1 MKKIFTYFTAIIL
14 SFGLVSCDKIFDSL
28 EGDLSKMYEDDL
40 TSSEAG
46 LVRLLASAYGY
57 IPMENFSTFDKNTI
71 DATDAHGAGYS
82 IQRNGGWSYSNIR
95 TVNKL
100 FNQIQSSFDKG
111 VIPADVRDA
120 MLGEAH
126 FVRGYIYFGMVR
138 TYGGVPIVTEP
149 LDDKYD
155 GGEDVSGLL
164 VPRSTE
170 KETWDFVI
178 NEFEEAAKLLPA
190 SRTDGEYRVT
200 KYAAYALEARAALF
214 AASVSK
220 YWNNAPIANTFK
232 AVQQKLT
239 YMEASYANAYYQKA
253 IDAAKQVI
261 DSGMYSLYGG
271 TSPASVDAA
280 KKSLQDLFTARRGEV
295 FIFGRSY
302 ELGQTTSS
310 NGFDYGN
317 SPNQVHAAGGSG
329 WQWGRYC
336 VTLDLVD
343 AFDNYVDAKSNR
355 SRAEGVVA
363 TRNDG
368 KEDEYVTNLSL
379 TTQTGFSVDTDYI
392 KYDDPAEAFANKDAR
407 FQAHVVYPGSTFRG
421 EKIII
426 QGGIIDDKGEAT
438 FYTQREVKVGDKS
451 YYTFGAENDANFS
464 GFYEM
469 TNTNAGNWY
478 NTGFGIAKFLDPSQA
493 QLYSTNP
500 WPDVRYAEVL
510 LTYAEAVAESGQGDK
525 ALAKQC
531 LNDIRHRAAY
541 TDDVELT
548 VENVLH
554 ERRVE
559 LAFENDLSYTML
571 RRREF
576 AFGAANGLRKH
587 ALVPTLDL
595 RGGDPKYILVRA
607 NVYHGDVYASTN
619 GLYISDYRSY
629 YNGVSNWQKNEITP
643 NPSQE

>member
-1 MKKIFTYFTAIIL
+1 MKKIFTYITAL
-14 SFGLVSCDKIFDSL
+14 FFALALVSCDKIFDSL
-28 EGDLSKMYEDDL
+28 EGDLSKMTESDL

-57 IPMENFSTFDKNTI
+57 IPMEAFSTFDKYTI
-71 DATDAHGAGYS
+71 DATDTHGAAYG
-82 IQRNGGWSYSNIR
+82 IQRNGNWSYSQIR

-100 FNQIQSSFDKG
+100 FQQIPEAFEKG
-111 VIPADVRDA
+111 AISQELRDA

-138 TYGGVPIVTEP
+138 SYGGVPIVTEP

-170 KETWDFVI
+170 KETWDFVLS
-178 NEFEEAAKLLPA
+178 EFEEAANLLPA
-190 SRTDGEYRVT
+190 TRTDGSYRVT

-214 AASVSK
+214 AASICK
-220 YWNNAPIANTFK
+220 YWNNAPIASSFQ

-239 YMEASYANAYYQKA
+239 YMDASDANGYYQKA
-253 IDAAKQVI
+253 IDAAKKVI

-271 TSPASVDAA
+271 TNPASVDAA
-280 KKSLQDLFTARRGEV
+280 KKSLQDLFTARRNEE

-302 ELGQTTSS
+302 ELAQSNPT

-317 SPNQVHAAGGSG
+317 SPNQVHALGGSG
-329 WQWGRYC
+329 WQWGRYS

-343 AFDNYVDAKSNR
+343 AFDDYDENMGRVDGTVK
-355 SRAEGVVA
+355 

-368 KEDEYVTNLSL
+368 VENEYVQNLSL
-379 TTQTGFSVDTDYI
+379 NNMAGFSLDTDYI
-392 KYDDPAEAFANKDAR
+392 EYNDPAEAFARKDAR
-407 FQAHVVYPGSTFRG
+407 FQAHVVYPGATFRS
-421 EKIII
+421 EKMVI
-426 QGGIIDDKGEAT
+426 QGGIIDDKGNAT
-438 FYTQREVKVGDKS
+438 FYTQREVEVGGNK

-478 NTGFGIAKFLDPSQA
+478 NTGFGIAKFLDPAGA
-493 QLYSTNP
+493 QLYSVNP
-500 WPDVRYAEVL
+500 WPDIRYAEVL
-510 LTYAEAVAESGQGDK
+510 LTYAEAVAESNQGDK
-525 ALAKQC
+525 TLAKKC
-531 LNDIRHRAAY
+531 LNDIRHRAAFK
-541 TDDVELT
+541 DDIDLT
-548 VENVLH
+548 VDNVMH

-559 LAFENDLSYTML
+559 LAFENDLSYTLL

-595 RGGDPKYILVRA
+595 RDGTPKYILVRA

-619 GLYISDYRSY
+619 GLYINDYRAY
-629 YNGVSNWQKNEITP
+629 YAGVSNWQKNDITP

>member
-1 MKKIFTYFTAIIL
+1 MKKIFTYFTAL
-14 SFGLVSCDKIFDSL
+14 FLALALVSCDKIFDSL
-28 EGDLSKMYEDDL
+28 EGDLSKMTESDL

-57 IPMENFSTFDKNTI
+57 IPMEAFSTFDKYTI
-71 DATDAHGAGYS
+71 DATDTHGAAYG
-82 IQRNGGWSYSNIR
+82 IQRNGNWSYSQIR

-100 FNQIQSSFDKG
+100 FQQIPEAFEKG
-111 VIPADVRDA
+111 AISQELRDA

-138 TYGGVPIVTEP
+138 TFGGVPIVTEP
-149 LDDKYD
+149 LDDMYD

-178 NEFEEAAKLLPA
+178 GEFEEAAKLLPV
-190 SRTDGEYRVT
+190 SRNDGSYRVT

-214 AASVSK
+214 AASLCK
-220 YWNNAPIANTFK
+220 YWKDAPIANTFK

-239 YMEASYANAYYQKA
+239 YMDASDANTYYQKA
-253 IDAAKQVI
+253 IDASKMII
-261 DSGMYSLYGG
+261 DSKMYSLYGG
-271 TSPASVDAA
+271 TNPSSVEAA
-280 KKSLQDLFTARRGEV
+280 KKSLQDLFTARRNEE

-302 ELGQTTSS
+302 ELAQSNPT

-317 SPNQVHAAGGSG
+317 SPNQVHALGGSG
-329 WQWGRYC
+329 WQWGRYS

-343 AFDNYVDAKSNR
+343 AFDDYDENMGRVDGTVK
-355 SRAEGVVA
+355 

-368 KEDEYVTNLSL
+368 VENEYVQNLSL
-379 TTQTGFSVDTDYI
+379 NNMAGFSLQTDYI
-392 KYDDPAEAFANKDAR
+392 KYDDPADAFANKDAR
-407 FQAHVVYPGSTFRG
+407 FQAHVVYPGATFRN
-421 EKIII
+421 EKMVI
-426 QGGIIDDKGEAT
+426 QGGIIDDKSNYT
-438 FYTQREVKVGDKS
+438 FYTQREVEVGGKK
-451 YYTFGAENDANFS
+451 YYTFGAENDANYS

-478 NTGFGIAKFLDPSQA
+478 NTGFGIAKFLDPTGA
-493 QLYSTNP
+493 LLYSVNP
-500 WPDVRYAEVL
+500 WPDVRYAEIL
-510 LTYAEAVAESGQGDK
+510 LTYAEAVAESGLGDK
-525 ALAKQC
+525 NLAKQC
-531 LNDIRHRAAY
+531 LNDVRHRAAFK
-541 TDDVELT
+541 DDIDLT
-548 VENVLH
+548 VDNVLH

-559 LAFENDLSYTML
+559 LAFENDLSYTLL

-595 RGGDPKYILVRA
+595 RDGTPKYILIRA

-629 YNGVSNWQKNEITP
+629 YSGVSNWQKNQITP
-643 NPSQE
+643 NPNQE

>member
-1 MKKIFTYFTAIIL
+1 MKKIFTYITAL
-14 SFGLVSCDKIFDSL
+14 FLAFGLVSCDKIFDSL

-57 IPMENFSTFDKNTI
+57 IPMDNFSTFDKNTI
-71 DATDAHGAGYS
+71 DATDTHGAGYG
-82 IQRNGGWSYSNIR
+82 IQRSGSWSYSNIR

-100 FNQIQSSFDKG
+100 FDQ
-111 VIPADVRDA
+111 IPAAFEKGAISEDLRDA

-164 VPRSTE
+164 VARSTE
-170 KETWDFVI
+170 EATWDFVI
-178 NEFEEAAKLLPA
+178 GEFEEAAKLLPA
-190 SRTDGEYRVT
+190 TRSDGSYRVT

-214 AASVSK
+214 AASLCK

-239 YMEASYANAYYQKA
+239 YMDASKANGYYKTA
-253 IDAAKQVI
+253 IDAAKKVI

-271 TSPASVDAA
+271 TAPASVDAA
-280 KKSLQDLFTARRGEV
+280 KKALQDLFTARRNEE

-302 ELGQTTSS
+302 ELASS
-310 NGFDYGN
+310 NPTNGFDYGN
-317 SPNQVHAAGGSG
+317 SPNQVHASGGSG
-329 WQWGRYC
+329 WQWGRYS

-343 AFDNYVDAKSNR
+343 AFDDYDANFNRVDGTVK
-355 SRAEGVVA
+355 

-368 KEDEYVTNLSL
+368 VENEYVTNLSL
-379 TTQTGFSVDTDYI
+379 TSQTGFSLDTDYI
-392 KYDDPAEAFANKDAR
+392 EYDDPAEAFANKDAR
-407 FQAHVVYPGSTFRG
+407 FQAHVVYPGEVFRG
-421 EKIII
+421 EKMII
-426 QGGIIDDKGEAT
+426 QGGIIDQAGNTT
-438 FYTQREVKVGDKS
+438 FYTQREVTVGGNK
-451 YYTFGAENDANFS
+451 YYTFGAENDANYS

-478 NTGFGIAKFLDPSQA
+478 NTGFGIAKFLDPAQA
-493 QLYSTNP
+493 QLYSVNP

-510 LTYAEAVAESGQGDK
+510 LTYAEAVAESNQGDA
-525 ALAKQC
+525 ALAKKC
-531 LNDIRHRAAY
+531 LNDVRHRAAFK
-541 TDDVELT
+541 DDIDLT

-559 LAFENDLSYTML
+559 LAFENDLSYTLL

-576 AFGAANGLRKH
+576 AFGAANGVRKH

-595 RGGDPKYILVRA
+595 RDGTPKYILVRA

-619 GLYISDYRSY
+619 GLYLTDYRAY
-629 YNGVSNWQKNEITP
+629 YSGVSNWQKNQITP

>member
-1 MKKIFTYFTAIIL
+1 MKKIFTYFTAL
-14 SFGLVSCDKIFDSL
+14 FLALALVSCDKIFDSL
-28 EGDLSKMYEDDL
+28 EGDLSKMTESDL

-57 IPMENFSTFDKNTI
+57 IPMEAFSTFDKYTI
-71 DATDAHGAGYS
+71 DATDTHGAAYG
-82 IQRNGGWSYSNIR
+82 IQRNGNWSYSQIR

-100 FNQIQSSFDKG
+100 FQQIPEAFEKG
-111 VIPADVRDA
+111 AISQELRDA

-138 TYGGVPIVTEP
+138 TFGGVPIVTEP
-149 LDDKYD
+149 LDDMYD

-178 NEFEEAAKLLPA
+178 GEFEEAAKLLPA
-190 SRTDGEYRVT
+190 SRNDGSYRVT

-214 AASVSK
+214 AASLCK
-220 YWNNAPIANTFK
+220 YWKDAPIANTFK

-239 YMEASYANAYYQKA
+239 YMDASDANTYYQKA
-253 IDAAKQVI
+253 IDASKMII
-261 DSGMYSLYGG
+261 DSKMYSLYGG
-271 TSPASVDAA
+271 TNPSSVEAA
-280 KKSLQDLFTARRGEV
+280 KKSLQDLFTARRNEE

-302 ELGQTTSS
+302 ELAQSNPT

-317 SPNQVHAAGGSG
+317 SPNQVHALGGSG
-329 WQWGRYC
+329 WQWGRYS

-343 AFDNYVDAKSNR
+343 AFDDYDENMGRVDGTVK
-355 SRAEGVVA
+355 

-368 KEDEYVTNLSL
+368 VENEYVQNLSL
-379 TTQTGFSVDTDYI
+379 NNMAGFSLQTDYI
-392 KYDDPAEAFANKDAR
+392 KYDDPADAFANKDAR
-407 FQAHVVYPGSTFRG
+407 FQAHVVYPGATFRN
-421 EKIII
+421 EKMVI
-426 QGGIIDDKGEAT
+426 QGGIIDDKSNYT
-438 FYTQREVKVGDKS
+438 FYTQREVEVGGKK
-451 YYTFGAENDANFS
+451 YYTFGAENDANYS

-478 NTGFGIAKFLDPSQA
+478 NTGFGIAKFLDPTGA
-493 QLYSTNP
+493 LLYSVNP
-500 WPDVRYAEVL
+500 WPDVRYAEIL
-510 LTYAEAVAESGQGDK
+510 LTYAEAVAESGLGDK
-525 ALAKQC
+525 NLAKQC
-531 LNDIRHRAAY
+531 LNDVRHRAAFK
-541 TDDVELT
+541 DDIDLT
-548 VENVLH
+548 VDNVLH

-559 LAFENDLSYTML
+559 LAFENDLSYTLL

-595 RGGDPKYILVRA
+595 RDGTPKYILIRA

-629 YNGVSNWQKNEITP
+629 YSGVSNWQKNQITP
-643 NPSQE
+643 NPNQE

>member
-1 MKKIFTYFTAIIL
+1 MKKIFTYFTAL
-14 SFGLVSCDKIFDSL
+14 FLALALVSCDKIFDSL
-28 EGDLSKMYEDDL
+28 EGDLSKMTESDL

-57 IPMENFSTFDKNTI
+57 IPMEAFSTFDKYTI
-71 DATDAHGAGYS
+71 DATDTHGAAYG
-82 IQRNGGWSYSNIR
+82 IQRNGNWSYSQIR

-100 FNQIQSSFDKG
+100 FQQIPEAFEKG
-111 VIPADVRDA
+111 AISQELRDA

-138 TYGGVPIVTEP
+138 TFGGVPIVTEP
-149 LDDKYD
+149 LDDMYD

-178 NEFEEAAKLLPA
+178 GEFEEAAKLLPV
-190 SRTDGEYRVT
+190 SRNDGSYRVT

-214 AASVSK
+214 AASLCK
-220 YWNNAPIANTFK
+220 YWKDAPIANTFK

-239 YMEASYANAYYQKA
+239 YMDASDANTYYQKA
-253 IDAAKQVI
+253 IDASKMII
-261 DSGMYSLYGG
+261 DSKMYSLYGG
-271 TSPASVDAA
+271 TNPSSVEAA
-280 KKSLQDLFTARRGEV
+280 KKSLQDLFTARRNEE

-302 ELGQTTSS
+302 ELAQSNPT

-317 SPNQVHAAGGSG
+317 SPNQVHALGGSG
-329 WQWGRYC
+329 WQWGRYS

-343 AFDNYVDAKSNR
+343 AFDDYDENMGRVDGTVK
-355 SRAEGVVA
+355 

-368 KEDEYVTNLSL
+368 VENEYVQNLSL
-379 TTQTGFSVDTDYI
+379 NNMAGFSLQTDYI
-392 KYDDPAEAFANKDAR
+392 KYDDPADAFANKDAR
-407 FQAHVVYPGSTFRG
+407 FQAHVVYPGATFRN
-421 EKIII
+421 EKMVI
-426 QGGIIDDKGEAT
+426 QGGIIDDKSNYT
-438 FYTQREVKVGDKS
+438 FYTQREVEVGGKK
-451 YYTFGAENDANFS
+451 YYTFGAENDANYS

-478 NTGFGIAKFLDPSQA
+478 NTGFGIAKFLDPTGA
-493 QLYSTNP
+493 LLYSVNP
-500 WPDVRYAEVL
+500 WPDVRYAEIL
-510 LTYAEAVAESGQGDK
+510 LTYAEAVAESGLGDK
-525 ALAKQC
+525 NLAKQC
-531 LNDIRHRAAY
+531 LNDVRHRAAFK
-541 TDDVELT
+541 DDIDLT
-548 VENVLH
+548 VDNVLH

-559 LAFENDLSYTML
+559 LAFENDLSYTLL

-595 RGGDPKYILVRA
+595 RDGTPKYILIRA

-629 YNGVSNWQKNEITP
+629 YSGVSSWQKNQITP
-643 NPSQE
+643 NPNQE

>member
-1 MKKIFTYFTAIIL
+1 MKKIFTYFTAL
-14 SFGLVSCDKIFDSL
+14 FLALALVSCDKIFDSL
-28 EGDLSKMYEDDL
+28 EGDLSKMTESDL

-57 IPMENFSTFDKNTI
+57 IPMEAFSTFDKYTI
-71 DATDAHGAGYS
+71 DATDTHGAAYG
-82 IQRNGGWSYSNIR
+82 IQRNGNWSYSQIR

-100 FNQIQSSFDKG
+100 FSQIPEAFEKG
-111 VIPADVRDA
+111 AISEELRDA

-138 TYGGVPIVTEP
+138 TFGGVPIVTEP
-149 LDDKYD
+149 LDDMYD

-178 NEFEEAAKLLPA
+178 NEFEEAARLLPVT
-190 SRTDGEYRVT
+190 RNDGSYRVT

-214 AASVSK
+214 AASLCK
-220 YWNNAPIANTFK
+220 YWKDAPIANTFK

-239 YMEASYANAYYQKA
+239 YMDASDANAYYQKA
-253 IDAAKQVI
+253 IDASKMII
-261 DSGMYSLYGG
+261 DSKMYSLYGG
-271 TSPASVDAA
+271 TNPSSVEAA
-280 KKSLQDLFTARRGEV
+280 KKSLQDLFTARRNEE

-302 ELGQTTSS
+302 ELAQSNPT

-317 SPNQVHAAGGSG
+317 SPNQVHALGGSG
-329 WQWGRYC
+329 WQWGRYS

-343 AFDNYVDAKSNR
+343 AFDDYDENMGRVDGTVK
-355 SRAEGVVA
+355 

-368 KEDEYVTNLSL
+368 VENEYVQNLSL
-379 TTQTGFSVDTDYI
+379 NNMAGFSLQTDYI
-392 KYDDPAEAFANKDAR
+392 KYDDPADAFANKDAR
-407 FQAHVVYPGSTFRG
+407 FQAHVVYPGATFRN
-421 EKIII
+421 EKMVI
-426 QGGIIDDKGEAT
+426 QGGIIDDKSNYT
-438 FYTQREVKVGDKS
+438 FYTQREVEVGGKK
-451 YYTFGAENDANFS
+451 YYTFGAENDANYS

-478 NTGFGIAKFLDPSQA
+478 NTGFGIAKFLDPTGA
-493 QLYSTNP
+493 LLYSVNP
-500 WPDVRYAEVL
+500 WPDVRYAEIL
-510 LTYAEAVAESGQGDK
+510 LTYAEAVAESGLGDK
-525 ALAKQC
+525 NLAKQC
-531 LNDIRHRAAY
+531 LNDVRHRAAFK
-541 TDDVELT
+541 DDIDLT
-548 VENVLH
+548 VDNVLH

-559 LAFENDLSYTML
+559 LAFENDLSYTLL

-595 RGGDPKYILVRA
+595 RDGTPKYILIRA

-629 YNGVSNWQKNEITP
+629 YSGVSNWQKNQITP
-643 NPSQE
+643 NPNQE

>member
-1 MKKIFTYFTAIIL
+1 MKKIFTYITAL
-14 SFGLVSCDKIFDSL
+14 FFALALVSCDKIFDSL
-28 EGDLSKMYEDDL
+28 EGDLSKMTESDL

-57 IPMENFSTFDKNTI
+57 IPMEAFSTFDKYTI
-71 DATDAHGAGYS
+71 DATDTHGAAYG
-82 IQRNGGWSYSNIR
+82 IQRNGNWSYSQIR

-100 FNQIQSSFDKG
+100 FQQIPEAFEKG
-111 VIPADVRDA
+111 AISQELRDA

-138 TYGGVPIVTEP
+138 SYGGVPIVTEP

-170 KETWDFVI
+170 KETWDFVL
-178 NEFEEAAKLLPA
+178 NEFEEAANLLPA
-190 SRTDGEYRVT
+190 TRTDGSYRVT

-214 AASVSK
+214 AASICK
-220 YWNNAPIANTFK
+220 YWNNAPIANSFK

-239 YMEASYANAYYQKA
+239 YMDAGDANGYYQKA
-253 IDAAKQVI
+253 IDAAKKVI
-261 DSGMYSLYGG
+261 DSKMYSLYGG
-271 TSPASVDAA
+271 TNPSSVDAA
-280 KKSLQDLFTARRGEV
+280 KKSLQDLFTARRNEE

-302 ELGQTTSS
+302 ELAQSNPT

-317 SPNQVHAAGGSG
+317 SPNQVHALGGSG
-329 WQWGRYC
+329 WQWGRYS

-343 AFDNYVDAKSNR
+343 AFDDYDENMG
-355 SRAEGVVA
+355 RADGTVK

-368 KEDEYVTNLSL
+368 VENEYVQNLSL
-379 TTQTGFSVDTDYI
+379 NNMTGFSLDTDYI
-392 KYDDPAEAFANKDAR
+392 EYNDPSEAFARKDAR
-407 FQAHVVYPGSTFRG
+407 FQAHVVYPGATFRN
-421 EKIII
+421 EKMVI
-426 QGGIIDDKGEAT
+426 QGGIIDDKGNVT
-438 FYTQREVKVGDKS
+438 FYTQREVEVGGNK

-478 NTGFGIAKFLDPSQA
+478 NTGFGIAKFLDPSGA
-493 QLYSTNP
+493 LLYSVNP
-500 WPDVRYAEVL
+500 WPDVRYAEIL
-510 LTYAEAVAESGQGDK
+510 LTYAEAVAESGLGDK
-525 ALAKQC
+525 TLAKQC
-531 LNDIRHRAAY
+531 LNDVRHRAAFK
-541 TDDVELT
+541 DDIDLT
-548 VENVLH
+548 VDNVLH

-559 LAFENDLSYTML
+559 LAFENDLSYTLL

-595 RGGDPKYILVRA
+595 RDGTPKYILVRA

-619 GLYISDYRSY
+619 GLYINDYRAY
-629 YNGVSNWQKNEITP
+629 YAGVSNWQKNDITP

>member
-1 MKKIFTYFTAIIL
+1 MKKIFTYFTAL
-14 SFGLVSCDKIFDSL
+14 FLALALVSCDKIFDSL
-28 EGDLSKMYEDDL
+28 EGDLSKMTESDL

-57 IPMENFSTFDKNTI
+57 IPMEAFSTFDKYTI
-71 DATDAHGAGYS
+71 DATDTHGAAYG
-82 IQRNGGWSYSNIR
+82 IQRNGNWSYSQIR

-100 FNQIQSSFDKG
+100 FSQIPEAFEKG
-111 VIPADVRDA
+111 AISEELRDA

-138 TYGGVPIVTEP
+138 TFGGVPIVTEP
-149 LDDKYD
+149 LDDMYD

-178 NEFEEAAKLLPA
+178 GEFEEAAKLLPA
-190 SRTDGEYRVT
+190 SRNDGSYRVT

-214 AASVSK
+214 AASLCK
-220 YWNNAPIANTFK
+220 YWKDAPIANTFK

-239 YMEASYANAYYQKA
+239 YMDASDANAYYQKA
-253 IDAAKQVI
+253 IDASKMII
-261 DSGMYSLYGG
+261 DSKMYSLYGG
-271 TSPASVDAA
+271 TNPSSVEAA
-280 KKSLQDLFTARRGEV
+280 KKSLQDLFTARRNEE

-302 ELGQTTSS
+302 ELAQSNPT

-317 SPNQVHAAGGSG
+317 SPNQVHALGGSG
-329 WQWGRYC
+329 WQWGRYS

-343 AFDNYVDAKSNR
+343 AFDDYDENMGRVDGTVK
-355 SRAEGVVA
+355 

-368 KEDEYVTNLSL
+368 VENEYVQNLSL
-379 TTQTGFSVDTDYI
+379 NNMAGFSLQTDYI
-392 KYDDPAEAFANKDAR
+392 KYDDPADAFANKDAR
-407 FQAHVVYPGSTFRG
+407 FQAHVVYPGATFRN
-421 EKIII
+421 EKMVI
-426 QGGIIDDKGEAT
+426 QGGIIDDKSNYT
-438 FYTQREVKVGDKS
+438 FYTQREVEVGGKK
-451 YYTFGAENDANFS
+451 YYTFGAENDANYS

-478 NTGFGIAKFLDPSQA
+478 NTGFGIAKFLDPTGA
-493 QLYSTNP
+493 LLYSVNP
-500 WPDVRYAEVL
+500 WPDVRYAEIL
-510 LTYAEAVAESGQGDK
+510 LTYAEAVAESGLGDK
-525 ALAKQC
+525 NLAKQC
-531 LNDIRHRAAY
+531 LNDVRHRAAFK
-541 TDDVELT
+541 DDIDLT
-548 VENVLH
+548 VDNVLH

-559 LAFENDLSYTML
+559 LAFENDLSYTLL

-595 RGGDPKYILVRA
+595 RDGTPKYILIRA

-629 YNGVSNWQKNEITP
+629 YSGVSNWQKNQITP
-643 NPSQE
+643 NPNQE

>member
-1 MKKIFTYFTAIIL
+1 MKKIFTYITAL
-14 SFGLVSCDKIFDSL
+14 FFALALVSCDKIFDSL
-28 EGDLSKMYEDDL
+28 EGDLSKMTESDL

-57 IPMENFSTFDKNTI
+57 IPMEAFSTFDKYTI
-71 DATDAHGAGYS
+71 DATDTHGAAYG
-82 IQRNGGWSYSNIR
+82 IQRNGNWSYSQIR

-100 FNQIQSSFDKG
+100 FQQIPEAFEKG
-111 VIPADVRDA
+111 AISQELRDA

-138 TYGGVPIVTEP
+138 SYGGVPIVTEP

-170 KETWDFVI
+170 KETWDFVL
-178 NEFEEAAKLLPA
+178 NEFEEAANLLPA
-190 SRTDGEYRVT
+190 TRTDGSYRVT

-214 AASVSK
+214 AASICK
-220 YWNNAPIANTFK
+220 YWNNAPIANSFK

-239 YMEASYANAYYQKA
+239 YMDAGDANGYYQKA
-253 IDAAKQVI
+253 IDAAKKVI
-261 DSGMYSLYGG
+261 DSKMYSLYGG
-271 TSPASVDAA
+271 TNPSAVDAA
-280 KKSLQDLFTARRGEV
+280 KKSLQDLFTARRNEE

-302 ELGQTTSS
+302 ELAQSNPT

-317 SPNQVHAAGGSG
+317 SPNQVHALGGSG
-329 WQWGRYC
+329 WQWGRYS

-343 AFDNYVDAKSNR
+343 AFDDYDENMG
-355 SRAEGVVA
+355 RADGTVK

-368 KEDEYVTNLSL
+368 VEIEYVQNLSL
-379 TTQTGFSVDTDYI
+379 NNMTGFSLDTDYI
-392 KYDDPAEAFANKDAR
+392 EYNDPSEAFARKDAR
-407 FQAHVVYPGSTFRG
+407 FQAHVVYPGAPFRN
-421 EKIII
+421 EKMVI
-426 QGGIIDDKGEAT
+426 QGGIIDDKGNVT
-438 FYTQREVKVGDKS
+438 FYTQREVEVGGNK

-478 NTGFGIAKFLDPSQA
+478 NTGFGIAKFLDPSGA
-493 QLYSTNP
+493 LLYSVNP
-500 WPDVRYAEVL
+500 WPDVRYAEIL
-510 LTYAEAVAESGQGDK
+510 LTYAEAVAESGLGDK
-525 ALAKQC
+525 TLAKQC
-531 LNDIRHRAAY
+531 LNDVRHRAAFK
-541 TDDVELT
+541 DDIDLT
-548 VENVLH
+548 VDNVLH

-559 LAFENDLSYTML
+559 LAFENDLSYTLL

-595 RGGDPKYILVRA
+595 RDGTPKYILVRA

-619 GLYISDYRSY
+619 GLYINDYRAY
-629 YNGVSNWQKNEITP
+629 YAGVSNWQKNDITP

>member
-1 MKKIFTYFTAIIL
+1 MKKIFTYFTAIVL

-57 IPMENFSTFDKNTI
+57 IPMDNFSTFDKNTI
-71 DATDAHGAGYS
+71 DATDAHGAGYG

-100 FNQIQSSFDKG
+100 FTQIQSAFDKG

-164 VPRSTE
+164 VPRKTE

-178 NEFEEAAKLLPA
+178 GEFEEAAKLLPA
-190 SRTDGEYRVT
+190 TRADGEYRVT
-200 KYAAYALEARAALF
+200 KYGAYALEARAALF

-239 YMEASYANAYYQKA
+239 YMEASYANDYYQKA
-253 IDAAKQVI
+253 IDAAKKVI
-261 DSGMYSLYGG
+261 DSNMYSLYGG

-280 KKSLQDLFTARRGEV
+280 KKSLQDLFLARQKEE

-302 ELGQTTSS
+302 ELGQATSS

-343 AFDNYVDAKSNR
+343 AFDNYADAKSDR
-355 SRAEGVVA
+355 SRADGTVV

-379 TTQTGFSVDTDYI
+379 TTQSGFSLDTDYVL
-392 KYDDPAEAFANKDAR
+392 YDDPAEAFANKDAR

-421 EKIII
+421 EKIVI
-426 QGGIIDDKGEAT
+426 QGGIIDDKGAPT
-438 FYTQREVKVGDKS
+438 FYTQREVEVGGKS

-478 NTGFGIAKFLDPSQA
+478 NTGFGIAKFLDPSSPK
-493 QLYSTNP
+493 LYSTNP

-510 LTYAEAVAESGQGDK
+510 LTYAEAVAESGLGDK
-525 ALAKQC
+525 SLAKKC
-531 LNDIRHRAAY
+531 LNDIRHRAAF
-541 TDDVELT
+541 TDDIELT

-559 LAFENDLSYTML
+559 LAFENDLSYTLL

-595 RGGDPKYILVRA
+595 RSGAPKYILVRA

-629 YNGVSNWQKNEITP
+629 YNGVSNWQKNDITP

>member
-1 MKKIFTYFTAIIL
+1 MKKIFTYITAL
-14 SFGLVSCDKIFDSL
+14 FFALALVSCDKIFDSL
-28 EGDLSKMYEDDL
+28 EGDLSKMTESDL

-57 IPMENFSTFDKNTI
+57 IPMEAFSTFDKYTI
-71 DATDAHGAGYS
+71 DATDTHGAAYG
-82 IQRNGGWSYSNIR
+82 IQRNGNWSYSQIR

-100 FNQIQSSFDKG
+100 FQQIPEAFEKG
-111 VIPADVRDA
+111 AISQELRDA

-138 TYGGVPIVTEP
+138 SYGGVPIVTEP

-170 KETWDFVI
+170 KETWDFVLS
-178 NEFEEAAKLLPA
+178 EFEEAANLLPA
-190 SRTDGEYRVT
+190 TRTDGSYRVT

-214 AASVSK
+214 AASICK
-220 YWNNAPIANTFK
+220 YWNNAPIANSFK

-239 YMEASYANAYYQKA
+239 YMDAGDANGYYQKA
-253 IDAAKQVI
+253 IDAAKKVI
-261 DSGMYSLYGG
+261 DSKMYSLYGG
-271 TSPASVDAA
+271 TNPSSVDAA
-280 KKSLQDLFTARRGEV
+280 KKSLQDLFTARRNEE

-302 ELGQTTSS
+302 ELAQSNPT

-317 SPNQVHAAGGSG
+317 SPNQVHALGGSG
-329 WQWGRYC
+329 WQWGRYS

-343 AFDNYVDAKSNR
+343 AFDDYDENMG
-355 SRAEGVVA
+355 RADGTVK

-368 KEDEYVTNLSL
+368 VENEYVQNLSL
-379 TTQTGFSVDTDYI
+379 NNMTGFSLDTDYI
-392 KYDDPAEAFANKDAR
+392 EYNDPSEAFARKDAR
-407 FQAHVVYPGSTFRG
+407 FQAHVVYPGATFRN
-421 EKIII
+421 EKMVI
-426 QGGIIDDKGEAT
+426 QGGIIDDKGNVT
-438 FYTQREVKVGDKS
+438 FYTQREVEVGGNK

-478 NTGFGIAKFLDPSQA
+478 NTGFGIAKFLDPSGA
-493 QLYSTNP
+493 LLYSVNP
-500 WPDVRYAEVL
+500 WPDVRYAEIL
-510 LTYAEAVAESGQGDK
+510 LTYAEAVAESGLGDK
-525 ALAKQC
+525 TLAKQC
-531 LNDIRHRAAY
+531 LNDVRHRAAFK
-541 TDDVELT
+541 DDIDLT
-548 VENVLH
+548 VDNVLH

-559 LAFENDLSYTML
+559 LAFENDLSYTLL

-595 RGGDPKYILVRA
+595 RDGTPKYILVRA

-619 GLYISDYRSY
+619 GLYINDYRAY
-629 YNGVSNWQKNEITP
+629 YAGVSNWQKNDITP

>member
-1 MKKIFTYFTAIIL
+1 MKKIFTYFTAL
-14 SFGLVSCDKIFDSL
+14 FLALALVSCDKIFDSL
-28 EGDLSKMYEDDL
+28 EGDLSKMTESDL

-57 IPMENFSTFDKNTI
+57 IPMEAFSTFDKYTI
-71 DATDAHGAGYS
+71 DATDTHGAAYG
-82 IQRNGGWSYSNIR
+82 IQRNGNWSYSQIR

-100 FNQIQSSFDKG
+100 FQQIPEAFEKG
-111 VIPADVRDA
+111 AISQELRDA

-138 TYGGVPIVTEP
+138 TFGGVPIVTEP
-149 LDDKYD
+149 LDDMYD

-178 NEFEEAAKLLPA
+178 GEFEEAAKLLPA
-190 SRTDGEYRVT
+190 SRNDGSYRVT

-214 AASVSK
+214 AASLCK
-220 YWNNAPIANTFK
+220 YWKDAPIANTFK

-239 YMEASYANAYYQKA
+239 YMDASDANTYYQKA
-253 IDAAKQVI
+253 IDASKMII
-261 DSGMYSLYGG
+261 DSKMYSLYGG
-271 TSPASVDAA
+271 TNPSSVEAA
-280 KKSLQDLFTARRGEV
+280 KKSLQDLFTARRNEE

-302 ELGQTTSS
+302 ELAQSNPT

-317 SPNQVHAAGGSG
+317 SPNQVHALGGSG
-329 WQWGRYC
+329 WQWGRYS

-343 AFDNYVDAKSNR
+343 AFDDYDENMGRVDGTVK
-355 SRAEGVVA
+355 

-368 KEDEYVTNLSL
+368 VENEYVQNLSL
-379 TTQTGFSVDTDYI
+379 NNMAGFSLQTDYI
-392 KYDDPAEAFANKDAR
+392 KYDDPADAFANKDAR
-407 FQAHVVYPGSTFRG
+407 FQAHVVYPGATFRN
-421 EKIII
+421 EKMVI
-426 QGGIIDDKGEAT
+426 QGGIIDDKSNYT
-438 FYTQREVKVGDKS
+438 FYTQREVEVGGKK
-451 YYTFGAENDANFS
+451 YYTFGAENDANYS

-478 NTGFGIAKFLDPSQA
+478 NTGFGIAKFLDPTGA
-493 QLYSTNP
+493 LLYSVNP
-500 WPDVRYAEVL
+500 WPDVRYAEIL
-510 LTYAEAVAESGQGDK
+510 LTYAEAVAESGLGDK
-525 ALAKQC
+525 NLAKQC
-531 LNDIRHRAAY
+531 LNDVRHRAAFK
-541 TDDVELT
+541 DDIDLT
-548 VENVLH
+548 VDNVLH

-559 LAFENDLSYTML
+559 LAFENDLSYTLL

-595 RGGDPKYILVRA
+595 RDGTPKYILIRA

-629 YNGVSNWQKNEITP
+629 YSGVSSWQKNQITP
-643 NPSQE
+643 NPNQE

>member
-1 MKKIFTYFTAIIL
+1 MKKIFTYFTAL
-14 SFGLVSCDKIFDSL
+14 FLALALVSCDKIFDSL
-28 EGDLSKMYEDDL
+28 EGDLSKMTESDL

-57 IPMENFSTFDKNTI
+57 IPMEAFSTFDKYTI
-71 DATDAHGAGYS
+71 DATDTHGAAYG
-82 IQRNGGWSYSNIR
+82 IQRNGNWSYSQIR

-100 FNQIQSSFDKG
+100 FSQIPEAFEKG
-111 VIPADVRDA
+111 AISEELRDA

-138 TYGGVPIVTEP
+138 TFGGVPIVTEP
-149 LDDKYD
+149 LDDMYD

-178 NEFEEAAKLLPA
+178 GEFEEAAKLLPA
-190 SRTDGEYRVT
+190 SRNDGSYRVT

-214 AASVSK
+214 AASLCK
-220 YWNNAPIANTFK
+220 YWKDAPIANTFK

-239 YMEASYANAYYQKA
+239 YMDASDANTYYQKA
-253 IDAAKQVI
+253 IDASKMII
-261 DSGMYSLYGG
+261 DSKMYSLYGG
-271 TSPASVDAA
+271 TNPSSVEAA
-280 KKSLQDLFTARRGEV
+280 KKSLQDLFTARRNEE

-302 ELGQTTSS
+302 ELAQSNPT

-317 SPNQVHAAGGSG
+317 SPNQVHALGGSG
-329 WQWGRYC
+329 WQWGRYS

-343 AFDNYVDAKSNR
+343 AFDDYDENMGRVDGTVK
-355 SRAEGVVA
+355 

-368 KEDEYVTNLSL
+368 VENEYVQNLSL
-379 TTQTGFSVDTDYI
+379 NNMAGFSLQTDYI
-392 KYDDPAEAFANKDAR
+392 KYDDPADAFANKDAR
-407 FQAHVVYPGSTFRG
+407 FQAHVVYPGATFRN
-421 EKIII
+421 EKMVI
-426 QGGIIDDKGEAT
+426 QGGIIDDKSNYT
-438 FYTQREVKVGDKS
+438 FYTQREVEVGGKK

-478 NTGFGIAKFLDPSQA
+478 NTGFGIAKFLDPTGA
-493 QLYSTNP
+493 LLYSVNP
-500 WPDVRYAEVL
+500 WPDVRYAEIL
-510 LTYAEAVAESGQGDK
+510 LTYAEAVAESGLGDK
-525 ALAKQC
+525 NLAKQC
-531 LNDIRHRAAY
+531 LNDVRHRAAFK
-541 TDDVELT
+541 DDIDLT
-548 VENVLH
+548 VDNVLH

-559 LAFENDLSYTML
+559 LAFENDLSYTLL

-595 RGGDPKYILVRA
+595 RDGTPKYILIRA

-629 YNGVSNWQKNEITP
+629 YSGVSSWQKNQITP
-643 NPSQE
+643 NPNQE

>member
-1 MKKIFTYFTAIIL
+1 MKKIFTYFTAL
-14 SFGLVSCDKIFDSL
+14 FLALALVSCDKIFDSL
-28 EGDLSKMYEDDL
+28 EGDLSKMTESDL

-57 IPMENFSTFDKNTI
+57 IPMEAFSTFDKYTI
-71 DATDAHGAGYS
+71 DATDTHGAAYG
-82 IQRNGGWSYSNIR
+82 IQRNGNWSYSQIR

-100 FNQIQSSFDKG
+100 FSQIPEAFEKG
-111 VIPADVRDA
+111 AISEELRDA

-138 TYGGVPIVTEP
+138 TFGGVPIVTEP
-149 LDDKYD
+149 LDDMYD

-178 NEFEEAAKLLPA
+178 SEFEEAAKLLPV
-190 SRTDGEYRVT
+190 SRNDGSYRVT

-214 AASVSK
+214 AASLCK
-220 YWNNAPIANTFK
+220 YWKDAPIANTFK

-239 YMEASYANAYYQKA
+239 YMDASDANAYYQKA
-253 IDAAKQVI
+253 IDASKMII
-261 DSGMYSLYGG
+261 DSKMYSLYGG
-271 TSPASVDAA
+271 TNPSSVEAA
-280 KKSLQDLFTARRGEV
+280 KKSLQDLFTARRNEE

-302 ELGQTTSS
+302 ELAQSNPT

-317 SPNQVHAAGGSG
+317 SPNQVHALGGSG
-329 WQWGRYC
+329 WQWGRYS

-343 AFDNYVDAKSNR
+343 AFDDYDENMGRVDGTVK
-355 SRAEGVVA
+355 

-368 KEDEYVTNLSL
+368 VENEYVQNLSL
-379 TTQTGFSVDTDYI
+379 NNMAGFSLQTDYI
-392 KYDDPAEAFANKDAR
+392 KYDDPADAFANKDAR
-407 FQAHVVYPGSTFRG
+407 FQAHVVYPGATFRN
-421 EKIII
+421 EKMVI
-426 QGGIIDDKGEAT
+426 QGGIIDDKSNYT
-438 FYTQREVKVGDKS
+438 FYTQREVEVGGKK
-451 YYTFGAENDANFS
+451 YYTFGAENDANYS

-478 NTGFGIAKFLDPSQA
+478 NTGFGIAKFLDPTGA
-493 QLYSTNP
+493 LLYSVNP
-500 WPDVRYAEVL
+500 WPDVRYAEIL

-525 ALAKQC
+525 TLAKQC
-531 LNDIRHRAAY
+531 LNDVRHRAAFK
-541 TDDVELT
+541 DDIDLT
-548 VENVLH
+548 VDNVLH

-559 LAFENDLSYTML
+559 LAFENDLSYTLL

-595 RGGDPKYILVRA
+595 RDGTPKYILIRA

-629 YNGVSNWQKNEITP
+629 YSGVSNWQKNQITP
-643 NPSQE
+643 NPNQE

>member
-1 MKKIFTYFTAIIL
+1 MKKIFTYFTAL
-14 SFGLVSCDKIFDSL
+14 FLALALVSCDKIFDSL
-28 EGDLSKMYEDDL
+28 EGDLSKMTESDL

-57 IPMENFSTFDKNTI
+57 IPMEAFSTFDKYTI
-71 DATDAHGAGYS
+71 DATDTHGAAYG
-82 IQRNGGWSYSNIR
+82 IQRNGNWSYSQIR

-100 FNQIQSSFDKG
+100 FSQIPEAFEKG
-111 VIPADVRDA
+111 AISEELRDA

-138 TYGGVPIVTEP
+138 TFGGVPIVTEP

-178 NEFEEAAKLLPA
+178 GEFEEAAKLLPV
-190 SRTDGEYRVT
+190 SRNDGSYRVT

-214 AASVSK
+214 AASLCK
-220 YWNNAPIANTFK
+220 YWKDAPIANTFK

-239 YMEASYANAYYQKA
+239 YMDASDANTYYQKA
-253 IDAAKQVI
+253 IDASKMII
-261 DSGMYSLYGG
+261 DSKMYSLYGG
-271 TSPASVDAA
+271 TNPSSVEAA
-280 KKSLQDLFTARRGEV
+280 KKSLQDLFTARRNEE

-302 ELGQTTSS
+302 ELAQSNPT

-317 SPNQVHAAGGSG
+317 SPNQVHALGGSG
-329 WQWGRYC
+329 WQWGRYS

-343 AFDNYVDAKSNR
+343 AFDDYDENMGRVDGTVK
-355 SRAEGVVA
+355 

-368 KEDEYVTNLSL
+368 VENEYVQNLSL
-379 TTQTGFSVDTDYI
+379 NNMAGFSLQTDYI
-392 KYDDPAEAFANKDAR
+392 KYDDPADAFANKDAR
-407 FQAHVVYPGSTFRG
+407 FQAHVVYPGATFRN
-421 EKIII
+421 EKMVI
-426 QGGIIDDKGEAT
+426 QGGIIDDKSNYT
-438 FYTQREVKVGDKS
+438 FYTQREVEVGGKK
-451 YYTFGAENDANFS
+451 YYTFGAENDANYS

-478 NTGFGIAKFLDPSQA
+478 NTGFGIAKFLDPTGA
-493 QLYSTNP
+493 LLYSVNP
-500 WPDVRYAEVL
+500 WPDVRYAEIL
-510 LTYAEAVAESGQGDK
+510 LTYAEAVAESGLGDK
-525 ALAKQC
+525 NLAKQC
-531 LNDIRHRAAY
+531 LNDVRHRAAFK
-541 TDDVELT
+541 DDIDLT
-548 VENVLH
+548 VDNVLH

-559 LAFENDLSYTML
+559 LAFENDLSYTLL

-595 RGGDPKYILVRA
+595 RDGTPKYILIRA

-629 YNGVSNWQKNEITP
+629 YSGVSNWQKNQITP
-643 NPSQE
+643 NPNQE

>member
-1 MKKIFTYFTAIIL
+1 MKKIFTYFTAL
-14 SFGLVSCDKIFDSL
+14 FLALALVSCDKIFDSL
-28 EGDLSKMYEDDL
+28 EGDLSKMTESDL

-57 IPMENFSTFDKNTI
+57 IPMEAFSTFDKYTI
-71 DATDAHGAGYS
+71 DATDTHGAAYG
-82 IQRNGGWSYSNIR
+82 IQRNGNWSYSQIR

-100 FNQIQSSFDKG
+100 FQQIPEAFEKG
-111 VIPADVRDA
+111 AISQELRDA

-138 TYGGVPIVTEP
+138 SYGGVPIVTEP

-178 NEFEEAAKLLPA
+178 GEFEEAAKLLPA
-190 SRTDGEYRVT
+190 SRNDGSYRVT

-214 AASVSK
+214 AASLCK
-220 YWNNAPIANTFK
+220 YWKDAPIANTFK

-239 YMEASYANAYYQKA
+239 YMDASDANTYYQKA
-253 IDAAKQVI
+253 IDASKMII
-261 DSGMYSLYGG
+261 DSKMYSLYGG
-271 TSPASVDAA
+271 TNPSSVEAA
-280 KKSLQDLFTARRGEV
+280 KKSLQDLFTARRNEE

-302 ELGQTTSS
+302 ELAQSNPT

-317 SPNQVHAAGGSG
+317 SPNQVHALGGSG
-329 WQWGRYC
+329 WQWGRYS

-343 AFDNYVDAKSNR
+343 AFDDYDENMGRVDGTVK
-355 SRAEGVVA
+355 

-368 KEDEYVTNLSL
+368 VENEYVQNLSL
-379 TTQTGFSVDTDYI
+379 NNMAGFSLQTDYI
-392 KYDDPAEAFANKDAR
+392 KYDDPADAFANKDAR
-407 FQAHVVYPGSTFRG
+407 FQAHVVYPGATFRN
-421 EKIII
+421 EKMVI
-426 QGGIIDDKGEAT
+426 QGGIIDDKSNYT
-438 FYTQREVKVGDKS
+438 FYTQREVEVGGKK
-451 YYTFGAENDANFS
+451 YYTFGAENDANYS

-478 NTGFGIAKFLDPSQA
+478 NTGFGIAKFLDPTGA
-493 QLYSTNP
+493 LLYSVNP
-500 WPDVRYAEVL
+500 WPDVRYAEIL
-510 LTYAEAVAESGQGDK
+510 LTYAEAVAESGLGDK
-525 ALAKQC
+525 NLAKQC
-531 LNDIRHRAAY
+531 LNDVRHRAAFK
-541 TDDVELT
+541 DDIDLT
-548 VENVLH
+548 VDNVLH

-559 LAFENDLSYTML
+559 LAFENDLSYTLL

-595 RGGDPKYILVRA
+595 RDGTPKYILIRA

-629 YNGVSNWQKNEITP
+629 YSGVSNWQKNQITP
-643 NPSQE
+643 NPNQE

>member
-1 MKKIFTYFTAIIL
+1 MKKIFTYFTAL
-14 SFGLVSCDKIFDSL
+14 FLALALVSCDKIFDSL
-28 EGDLSKMYEDDL
+28 EGDLSKMTESDL

-57 IPMENFSTFDKNTI
+57 IPMEAFSTFDKYTI
-71 DATDAHGAGYS
+71 DATDTHGAAYG
-82 IQRNGGWSYSNIR
+82 IQRNGNWSYSQIR

-100 FNQIQSSFDKG
+100 FSQIPEAFEKG
-111 VIPADVRDA
+111 AISEELRDA

-138 TYGGVPIVTEP
+138 TFGGVPIVTEP
-149 LDDKYD
+149 LDDMYD

-178 NEFEEAAKLLPA
+178 GEFEEAAKLLPA
-190 SRTDGEYRVT
+190 SRNDGSYRVT

-214 AASVSK
+214 AASLCK
-220 YWNNAPIANTFK
+220 YWKDAPIANTFK

-239 YMEASYANAYYQKA
+239 YMDASDANTYYQKA
-253 IDAAKQVI
+253 IDASKMII
-261 DSGMYSLYGG
+261 DSKMYSLYGG
-271 TSPASVDAA
+271 TNPSSVEAA
-280 KKSLQDLFTARRGEV
+280 KKSLQDLFTARRNEE

-302 ELGQTTSS
+302 ELAQSNPT

-317 SPNQVHAAGGSG
+317 SPNQVHALGGSG
-329 WQWGRYC
+329 WQWGRYS

-343 AFDNYVDAKSNR
+343 AFDDYDENMGRVDGTVK
-355 SRAEGVVA
+355 

-368 KEDEYVTNLSL
+368 VENEYVQNLSL
-379 TTQTGFSVDTDYI
+379 NNMAGFSLQTDYI
-392 KYDDPAEAFANKDAR
+392 KYDDPADAFANKDAR
-407 FQAHVVYPGSTFRG
+407 FQAHVVYPGATFRN
-421 EKIII
+421 EKMVI
-426 QGGIIDDKGEAT
+426 QGGIIDDKSNYT
-438 FYTQREVKVGDKS
+438 FYTQREVEVGGKK
-451 YYTFGAENDANFS
+451 YYTFGAENDANYS

-478 NTGFGIAKFLDPSQA
+478 NTGFGIAKFLDPTGA
-493 QLYSTNP
+493 LLYSVNP
-500 WPDVRYAEVL
+500 WPDVRYAEIL
-510 LTYAEAVAESGQGDK
+510 LTYAEAVAESGLGDK
-525 ALAKQC
+525 NLAKQC
-531 LNDIRHRAAY
+531 LNDVRHRAAFK
-541 TDDVELT
+541 DDIDLT
-548 VENVLH
+548 VDNVLH

-559 LAFENDLSYTML
+559 LAFENDLSYTLL

-595 RGGDPKYILVRA
+595 RDGTPKYILIRA

-629 YNGVSNWQKNEITP
+629 YSGVSNWQKNQITP
-643 NPSQE
+643 NPNQE

>member
-1 MKKIFTYFTAIIL
+1 MKKIFTYFTAL
-14 SFGLVSCDKIFDSL
+14 FLALALVSCDKIFDSL
-28 EGDLSKMYEDDL
+28 EGDLSKMTESDL

-57 IPMENFSTFDKNTI
+57 IPMEAFSTFDKYTI
-71 DATDAHGAGYS
+71 DATDTHGAAYG
-82 IQRNGGWSYSNIR
+82 IQRNGNWSYSQIR

-100 FNQIQSSFDKG
+100 FIQIPEAFEKG
-111 VIPADVRDA
+111 AISEELRDA

-138 TYGGVPIVTEP
+138 TFGGVPIVTEP

-170 KETWDFVI
+170 KDTWDFVI
-178 NEFEEAAKLLPA
+178 NEFEEAAMLLPVT
-190 SRTDGEYRVT
+190 RNDGSYRVT

-214 AASVSK
+214 AASLCK
-220 YWNNAPIANTFK
+220 YWKDAPIANTFK
-232 AVQQKLT
+232 AVEQKLT
-239 YMEASYANAYYQKA
+239 YMDASDADGYYQKA
-253 IDAAKQVI
+253 IDASKKII
-261 DSGMYSLYGG
+261 DSKMYSLYGG
-271 TSPASVDAA
+271 TNPSSVEAA
-280 KKSLQDLFTARRGEV
+280 KKSLQDLFTARRNEE

-302 ELGQTTSS
+302 ELAQSNPT

-317 SPNQVHAAGGSG
+317 SPNQVHALGGSG
-329 WQWGRYC
+329 WQWGRYS

-343 AFDNYVDAKSNR
+343 AFDDYDENMGRVDGTVK
-355 SRAEGVVA
+355 

-368 KEDEYVTNLSL
+368 VENEYVQNLSL
-379 TTQTGFSVDTDYI
+379 NNMAGFSLQTDYI
-392 KYDDPAEAFANKDAR
+392 KYNDPAEAFANKDAR
-407 FQAHVVYPGSTFRG
+407 FQAHVVYPGATFRN
-421 EKIII
+421 EKMVI
-426 QGGIIDDKGEAT
+426 QGGIIDDKSNYT
-438 FYTQREVKVGDKS
+438 FYTQREVEVGGKK
-451 YYTFGAENDANFS
+451 YYTFGAENDANYS

-478 NTGFGIAKFLDPSQA
+478 NTGFGIAKFLDPTGA
-493 QLYSTNP
+493 LLYSVNP
-500 WPDVRYAEVL
+500 WPDVRYAEIL
-510 LTYAEAVAESGQGDK
+510 LTYAEAVAESGLGDK
-525 ALAKQC
+525 NLAKQC
-531 LNDIRHRAAY
+531 LNDVRHRAAFK
-541 TDDVELT
+541 DDIDLT
-548 VENVLH
+548 VDNVLH

-559 LAFENDLSYTML
+559 LAFENDLSYTLL

-595 RGGDPKYILVRA
+595 RDGTPKYILIRA

-629 YNGVSNWQKNEITP
+629 YSGVTNWQKNQITP

>member
-1 MKKIFTYFTAIIL
+1 MKKIFTYFTAL
-14 SFGLVSCDKIFDSL
+14 FLALALVSCDKIFDSL
-28 EGDLSKMYEDDL
+28 EGDLSKMTESDL

-57 IPMENFSTFDKNTI
+57 IPMEAFSTFDKYTI
-71 DATDAHGAGYS
+71 DATDTHGAAYG
-82 IQRNGGWSYSNIR
+82 IQRNGNWSYSQIR

-100 FNQIQSSFDKG
+100 FSQIPEAFEKG
-111 VIPADVRDA
+111 AISEELRDA

-138 TYGGVPIVTEP
+138 TFGGVPIVTEP
-149 LDDKYD
+149 LDDMYD

-178 NEFEEAAKLLPA
+178 GEFEEAARLLPV
-190 SRTDGEYRVT
+190 SRNDGSYRVT

-214 AASVSK
+214 AASLCK
-220 YWNNAPIANTFK
+220 YWKDAPIANTFK

-239 YMEASYANAYYQKA
+239 YMDASDANAYYQKA
-253 IDAAKQVI
+253 IDASKMII
-261 DSGMYSLYGG
+261 DSKMYSLYGG
-271 TSPASVDAA
+271 TNPSSVEAA
-280 KKSLQDLFTARRGEV
+280 KKSLQDLFTARRNEE

-302 ELGQTTSS
+302 ELAQSNPT

-317 SPNQVHAAGGSG
+317 SPNQVHALGGSG
-329 WQWGRYC
+329 WQWGRYS

-343 AFDNYVDAKSNR
+343 AFDDYDENMGRVDGTVK
-355 SRAEGVVA
+355 

-368 KEDEYVTNLSL
+368 VENEYVQNLSL
-379 TTQTGFSVDTDYI
+379 NNMAGFSLQTDYI
-392 KYDDPAEAFANKDAR
+392 KYDDPADAFANKDAR
-407 FQAHVVYPGSTFRG
+407 FQAHVVYPGATFRN
-421 EKIII
+421 EKMVI
-426 QGGIIDDKGEAT
+426 QGGIIDDKSNYT
-438 FYTQREVKVGDKS
+438 FYTQREVEVGGKK
-451 YYTFGAENDANFS
+451 YYTFGAENDANYS

-478 NTGFGIAKFLDPSQA
+478 NTGFGIAKFLDPTGA
-493 QLYSTNP
+493 LLYSVNP
-500 WPDVRYAEVL
+500 WPDVRYAEIL
-510 LTYAEAVAESGQGDK
+510 LTYAEAVAESGLGDK
-525 ALAKQC
+525 NLAKQC
-531 LNDIRHRAAY
+531 LNDVRHRAAFK
-541 TDDVELT
+541 DDIDLT
-548 VENVLH
+548 VDNVLH

-559 LAFENDLSYTML
+559 LAFENDLSYTLL

-595 RGGDPKYILVRA
+595 RDGTPKYILIRA

-629 YNGVSNWQKNEITP
+629 YSGVSNWQKNQITP
-643 NPSQE
+643 NPNQE

>member
-1 MKKIFTYFTAIIL
+1 MKKIFTYITALFFAL
-14 SFGLVSCDKIFDSL
+14 SLVSCDKIFDSL
-28 EGDLSKMYEDDL
+28 EGDLSKMTEGDL

-46 LVRLLASAYGY
+46 LVRLLASAYNY
-57 IPMENFSTFDKNTI
+57 IPMDSFSSFDKNTI
-71 DATDAHGAGYS
+71 DATDAHGAGYG
-82 IQRNGGWSYSNIR
+82 IQRNGSWSYSNIR

-100 FNQIQSSFDKG
+100 FTQIPEAFEKKAISEDL
-111 VIPADVRDA
+111 RDA
-120 MLGEAH
+120 LLGEAH

-170 KETWDFVI
+170 KETWDFVL
-178 NEFEEAAKLLPA
+178 NELEEAAKLLPV
-190 SRTDGEYRVT
+190 SRGDGEYRAT
-200 KYAAYALEARAALF
+200 KYAAYALKARVALF
-214 AASVSK
+214 AASVCN
-220 YWNNAPIANTFK
+220 YWNDAPIANTFK

-239 YMEASYANAYYQKA
+239 YMDKSDANSYYQLA
-253 IDAAKQVI
+253 IDAAKKVI

-271 TSPASVDAA
+271 TQPASVDAA
-280 KKSLQDLFTARRGEV
+280 KKSLQDLFTARHPEE

-302 ELGQTTSS
+302 ELGQATST

-343 AFDNYVDAKSNR
+343 VFDDYLDAKSNR
-355 SRAEGVVA
+355 SRVDGTVK

-368 KEDEYVTNLSL
+368 KENEYVVNLSL
-379 TTQTGFSVDTDYI
+379 NNQTGFSLDTDYI
-392 KYDDPAEAFANKDAR
+392 KYNDPSEAFANKDAR
-407 FQAHVVYPGSTFRG
+407 FQAHVVYPGCTFRG

-426 QGGIIDDKGEAT
+426 QGGIIDDKNNTT
-438 FYTQREVKVGDKS
+438 FYTQREVQVGGNS
-451 YYTFGAENDANFS
+451 YYTFGAQNDANFS

-478 NTGFGIAKFLDPSQA
+478 NTGFGIAKFLDPSGA
-493 QLYSTNP
+493 LLYSTNP
-500 WPDVRYAEVL
+500 WPDIRYAEVL
-510 LTYAEAVAESGQGDK
+510 LTYAEAVAESGLGDK
-525 ALAKQC
+525 ALAKKC
-531 LNDIRHRAAY
+531 LNDIRHRAAF
-541 TDDVELT
+541 TDDIDLT
-548 VENVLH
+548 VDNVLH

-559 LAFENDLSYTML
+559 LAFENDLSYTLL

-576 AFGAANGLRKH
+576 AFGASNGLRKH

-595 RGGDPKYILVRA
+595 RDGTPKYILVRA

-619 GLYISDYRSY
+619 GLYISDYRAY
-629 YNGVSNWQKNEITP
+629 YSGVSNWQKNDITP